1 LPKEELR
8 QQITQIAN
16 RFQIFQCQQC
26 AEAIK
31 QFLFEQRIPG
41 KQIKLYTG
49 SAEDPY
55 GNIYHEILQQ
65 TIATNGQHQGIAVKI
80 GEEELIFDNIHHQG
94 ISRKAWLNNLYCPI
108 KDFGGDFQIT
118 ETDF

>member
-1 LPKEELR
+1 MSKEDLR
-8 QQITQIAN
+8 QQITEVAS

-31 QFLFEQRIPG
+31 QFLIEQEIPG

-55 GNIYHEILQQ
+55 SNIYHEILQQ

-80 GEEELIFDNIHHQG
+80 GQEELIFDNIDCQG
-94 ISRKAWLNNLYCPI
+94 IPRKTWLNNLYYPI
-108 KDFGGDFQIT
+108 KDFGDDFQIT